1 MAEAGGA
8 GMTAP
13 AGSLAPERGAAPVL
27 DRGPTVGDP
36 SAARSPHLLTVVTPE
51 GVLLEFRA
59 AGVGSRL
66 LAAAIDLFCQFMA
79 LLVLI
84 FVFALALV
92 VVNETLGVILL
103 VVVIFL
109 IIYGYPAATE
119 TLWDGRTLGKAVL
132 GIRVIT
138 TEGGPVGFR
147 HAAIRSMLA
156 TVDFWLPPG
165 GLLALTAALVTQRS
179 QRLGDLAAGTIVVRR
194 ARAATSPVFFA
205 PAYGVERL
213 TSQLDTSALTPQQ
226 YGVIRDYLLRLGE
239 LMPERAAALGQQLS
253 VLVGQITGTP
263 KPDWL
268 DPPRY
273 LASVLCA
280 HQTRFRPAPGPVAV
294 GPGGMAGVSGSAP
307 PPPPGWFG
315 PPPGWG
321 VPAYGAPPP
330 YGPGPP
336 PAYGAPPAYGPGP
349 PPAYGPPPGPDLG
362 SLPPPVGPPVVGG

>member
-1 MAEAGGA
+1 
-8 GMTAP
+8 MTAP
-13 AGSLAPERGAAPVL
+13 AGSPAPERGPVL

-36 SAARSPHLLTVVTPE
+36 SPARSPHLLTVVTPE

-79 LLVLI
+79 LLVLL

-92 VVNETLGVILL
+92 VINESLGVILL

-109 IIYGYPAATE
+109 ILYGYPAAAE
-119 TLWDGRTLGKAVL
+119 TLWDGRTLGKAML

-147 HAAIRSMLA
+147 HAAIRAMLA

-165 GLLALTAALVTQRS
+165 GLIALTSALVTRRS

-239 LMPERAAALGQQLS
+239 LVPERAAALGHRLS
-253 VLVGQITGTP
+253 FHVGLITGTP
-263 KPDWL
+263 RPDWL

-280 HQTRFRPAPGPVAV
+280 HQTRFRPAPAPVAI
-294 GPGGMAGVSGSAP
+294 GPGGMAIGPGGMAISPGGMAGVGGSAP
-307 PPPPGWFG
+307 PPPPGSFG

-321 VPAYGAPPP
+321 M
-330 YGPGPP
+330 PGS
-336 PAYGAPPAYGPGP
+336 GI
-349 PPAYGPPPGPDLG
+349 PPGPDLG

>member
-1 MAEAGGA
+1 MAAPGGA
-8 GMTAP
+8 GVTAP
-13 AGSLAPERGAAPVL
+13 APTRASSDNGPTVQRDPTPAPTA

-66 LAAAIDLFCQFMA
+66 LAVAIDLFCQFMA
-79 LLVLI
+79 LMVLI
-84 FVFALALV
+84 FFFALALV
-92 VVNETLGVILL
+92 VVSETLGVILM

-109 IIYGYPAATE
+109 IVYGYPAAAE
-119 TLWDGRTLGKAVL
+119 TFFDGRTLGKAVL

-165 GLLALTAALVTQRS
+165 GLIALTSALVTQRS

-239 LMPERAAALGQQLS
+239 LMPERAAALGHELS
-253 VLVGQITGTP
+253 LHVGRITGTP

-280 HQTRFRPAPGPVAV
+280 HQTRFRPAPGPV
-294 GPGGMAGVSGSAP
+294 GFIPGGMAGTGTAAP
-307 PPPPGWFG
+307 PPPPGWYG
-315 PPPGWG
+315 PPPGW
-321 VPAYGAPPP
+321 VPPPGFGAPP
-330 YGPGPP
+330 GPP
-336 PAYGAPPAYGPGP
+336 V
-349 PPAYGPPPGPDLG
+349 YGPPPGYGPGPDLG
-362 SLPPPVGPPVVGG
+362 ALPPPVGPPVGGR

>member
-1 MAEAGGA
+1 
-8 GMTAP
+8 
-13 AGSLAPERGAAPVL
+13 
-27 DRGPTVGDP
+27 VGDP

-79 LLVLI
+79 LMVLI

-92 VVNETLGVILL
+92 VVNETAGVILL
-103 VVVIFL
+103 VVVVFL
-109 IIYGYPAATE
+109 IVYGYPAATE
-119 TLWDGRTLGKAVL
+119 TLWDGRTLGKAAL

-147 HAAIRSMLA
+147 HAAIRAMLA
-156 TVDFWLPPG
+156 TVDFWFPPG
-165 GLLALTAALVTQRS
+165 GLIALTSALVTQRS

-213 TSQLDTSALTPQQ
+213 TSQLDTSALTAQQ
-226 YGVIRDYLLRLGE
+226 YGVIREYLLRLGE
-239 LMPERAAALGQQLS
+239 LMPERAAALGHELAFH
-253 VLVGQITGTP
+253 VGLITGTP

-280 HQTRFRPAPGPVAV
+280 HQTRFRPAPGPVGV
-294 GPGGMAGVSGSAP
+294 SPGGVAGTGGAAP
-307 PPPPGWFG
+307 PPPG
-315 PPPGWG
+315 
-321 VPAYGAPPP
+321 
-330 YGPGPP
+330 
-336 PAYGAPPAYGPGP
+336 
-349 PPAYGPPPGPDLG
+349 AYGPPPGAYGPPPGAYGPPPDLG
-362 SLPPPVGPPVVGG
+362 SLPPPVGPPVIGG